1 MALFLQFL
9 TSVFLKIRFE
19 NFEIFFLK
27 MFCVL
32 QDSERR
38 GGRKI
43 DRGLTKASSREGGL
57 TEGGLQRGKR
67 GNWVKMGYV

>member
-1 MALFLQFL
+1 
-9 TSVFLKIRFE
+9 
-19 NFEIFFLK
+19 

-43 DRGLTKASSREGGL
+43 DRGLTKASSMEGGL